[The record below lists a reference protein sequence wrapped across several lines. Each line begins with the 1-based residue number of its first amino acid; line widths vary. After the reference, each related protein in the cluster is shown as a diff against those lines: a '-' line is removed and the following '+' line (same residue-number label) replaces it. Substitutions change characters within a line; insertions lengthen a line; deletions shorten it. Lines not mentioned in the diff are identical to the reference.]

1 MEARREIAKR
11 ARTAGTSND
20 DDAGSQGSAGGA
32 AAVSSGVA
40 VRTGAAEMD
49 GEELAV
55 VAAAEAEVV
64 GSAETEEHVQRILL
78 AIDNFTRKVHPRLFT
93 LSSSSIDPVMIGPR
107 WPGRRH
113 ERLAGGIAL
122 QVSEMLDSGRAMFKD
137 LAADFED
144 RLCTIHKERVE
155 KWEEEIRELRA
166 RDAANERT
174 RAMLHNAQL
183 QLFHIRE

>member
-32 AAVSSGVA
+32 AAASSRADVS
-40 VRTGAAEMD
+40 TGAAEMD

-55 VAAAEAEVV
+55 VAAAEAEVA

-78 AIDNFTRKVHPRLFT
+78 AIDNFTRK
-93 LSSSSIDPVMIGPR
+93 
-107 WPGRRH
+107 
-113 ERLAGGIAL
+113 
-122 QVSEMLDSGRAMFKD
+122 VSEMLDSGRAMFKD

-144 RLCTIHKERVE
+144 RLCTNHKERVE

-166 RDAANERT
+166 RDAANEQT
-174 RAMLHNAQL
+174 RAVLHNAQL